1 MIRVLHI
8 IETIM
13 SGGVERTRL
22 SIAKLMDN
30 SQFEL
35 KIICTHAVGSLPI
48 EFAALGIEIIEI
60 GDLKSVF
67 DIKQHKKVMRIIDDF
82 KPHIIHGAVFE
93 GVTMAAISG
102 FIKKVPIVILE
113 ETSDPQNRRWKG
125 HLLLKLLSLSAD
137 KVIGV
142 SPGVMEY
149 LTNKLYLSKKK
160 SFLLNNGVKI
170 PKQTEQIEIE
180 HLKRLHGIDTNHVVI
195 GSVGRMLHDDHK
207 RYSDLIKAFAILINK
222 GLKVKL
228 ILVSGGRLIDTY
240 QELVNKLQIQDH
252 VVFTGYQNNPDK
264 YYAVFDIFSL
274 VSAYEAFGLV
284 LAEAMLHKLPIV
296 ATKVGGMKYIV
307 KDNETGFLVNKYDI
321 QEIAIKLEELY
332 FNENL
337 RKSFGENGYARAIN
351 NYTEDIYVKNLFDL
365 YKNLLIKKGLQH
377 KF

>member
-35 KIICTHAVGSLPI
+35 KIICTHSVGSLPI
-48 EFAALGIEIIEI
+48 EFAKLGIEIIEI

-82 KPHIIHGAVFE
+82 KPHIVHGAVFE
-93 GVTMAAISG
+93 GVTMAAIAG
-102 FIKKVPIVILE
+102 LLKQVPIVILE
-113 ETSDPQNRRWKG
+113 ETSDPKNRRWTG
-125 HLLLKLLSLSAD
+125 NILMKLLTLTAD

-149 LTNKLYLSKKK
+149 LTNTLHLSKNK

-170 PKQTEQIEIE
+170 PKEIE
-180 HLKRLHGIDTNHVVI
+180 KTEIEWLKKLHGIDKDHVVI
-195 GSVGRMLHDDHK
+195 GSVGRMLSDEHK

-228 ILVSGGRLIDTY
+228 ILVSGGHLIETY
-240 QELVNKLQIQDH
+240 QKLANELHIQDH
-252 VVFTGYQNNPDK
+252 VIFTGYQNNPDK
-264 YYAVFDIFSL
+264 YYSIFDIFSL

-284 LAEAMLHKLPIV
+284 IAEAMLHKLPII

-307 KDNETGFLVNKYDI
+307 KDNETGFLVEKYDV
-321 QEIAIKLEELY
+321 QAIATQLEKLY
-332 FNENL
+332 FSKNL
-337 RKSFGENGYARAIN
+337 RKSFGENGYNRAMS
-351 NYTEDIYVKNLFDL
+351 NYTEDIYVQNLFNF
-365 YKNLLIKKGLQH
+365 YKNLLIKKMII
-377 KF
+377 K